1 MKDIFINYLFSKG
14 FFVGEEGN
22 STNAIETL
30 ISLAKIFDIQIV
42 SGHEMASKEM
52 IRVAEVNLGK
62 EVSNAFYKGFPESV
76 RRLTPDQRLLDQLF
90 HYVRTYGL
98 GDFSAP
104 GQSVFEEIFERK
116 FFNEKTNVKK
126 FKIISQYDAELK
138 LEEYMAALL
147 CSTRPLNDEQYMLL
161 LEYIYEYNYEITHC
175 ACKDTV
181 VRLLLDTRDEKYATL
196 LALSDVIRLVEQ
208 MQFECYGSTN
218 VKKLNLINKDR
229 VFLTKVLDF
238 IFRFGNADVVSCFE
252 KKKIWSGLLHHI
264 HYKPINKQA
273 KAFLHDM
280 HGSQNLSV
288 YSAFEAL
295 IREGNIVDAAKY
307 LAKHKGSAAVLRNL
321 NYLLSRCHTEEEI
334 AAVVELARSKNVI
347 VLIQLLIQYS
357 HYRAS
362 TNRTFKFTKFNRL
375 RVHTET
381 PDEVAKRQSEVPV
394 HLIDSVCRKLREYL
408 AVACKGKLGKVFID
422 DSMKMVALPIQ
433 ENTSMGGVGVLP
445 KGTRIPFEP
454 GKKIRAFTYWEKVND
469 IDLSAIGITHD
480 GEQIEFSWRTMYN
493 AQSSAVT
500 YSGDQTSGF
509 HGGSEFFDI
518 ILPAFKEK
526 YPSLRHLV
534 FCDNVFSNCTF
545 DKCICTAGYMMR
557 DEKDSG
563 EIFEPKTVESS
574 FRITC
579 DSRFAYLFGIDLER
593 NEFVWLNIA
602 RDSNL
607 NVAGAS
613 SAEFL
618 LDYMDVTNVIN
629 LYDFAT
635 LLASEVVES
644 PDEADVVF
652 SDRDLTLKE
661 GTEQIRSCDFE
672 KVIALMNT

>member
-1 MKDIFINYLFSKG
+1 MKEVFINYLFAKG
-14 FFVGEEGN
+14 YFVGAEAK
-22 STNAIETL
+22 SANAMEAL

-42 SGHEMASKEM
+42 SGHEMACKEM

-62 EVSNAFYKGFPESV
+62 DVPKAFYKGFPESV

-90 HYVRTYGL
+90 HYVRTYGF
-98 GDFSAP
+98 GDFSTP
-104 GQSVFEEIFERK
+104 GQSIFEEIFERK

-126 FKIISQYDAELK
+126 YKIISQIDAELK
-138 LEEYMAALL
+138 LEEYMTALL
-147 CSTRPLNDEQYMLL
+147 SSTRPLNDEQYLLL
-161 LEYIYEYNYEITHC
+161 LEYIIEYNYEITHC
-175 ACKDTV
+175 ACKDTA
-181 VRLLLDTRDEKYATL
+181 VRLLLDTRNETYAKL
-196 LALSDVIRLVEQ
+196 LALPDVIRLVEQ
-208 MQFECYGSTN
+208 MQFECYGSTDI
-218 VKKLNLINKDR
+218 KKLNLKNKDR
-229 VFLTKVLDF
+229 VFVTKVLDF
-238 IFRFGNADVVSCFE
+238 IFHTGNVDVISCFE

-288 YSAFEAL
+288 YSTFEAL
-295 IREGNIVDAAKY
+295 MREGNIVDAAKY

-321 NYLLSRCHTEEEI
+321 NYLLSRCSTEEEVNT
-334 AAVVELARSKNVI
+334 VVELARSKNAI

-375 RVHTET
+375 RVHKET
-381 PDEVAKRQSEVPV
+381 SAEVAKRQSEVPG
-394 HLIDSVCRKLREYL
+394 HLVDSVCQKLREYL
-408 AVACKGKLGKVFID
+408 AVACKGKLGKVFVD
-422 DSMKMVALPIQ
+422 DSMKKVALPIQ

-445 KGTRIPFEP
+445 KGTRLPIEP

-469 IDLSAIGITHD
+469 IDLSAIGITQD
-480 GEQIEFSWRTMYN
+480 GEQIEFSWRNMYN

-500 YSGDQTSGF
+500 YSGDQTSGY

-518 ILPAFKEK
+518 ILPDFKEK
-526 YPSLRHLV
+526 YPKLRYLI
-534 FCDNVFSNCTF
+534 FCDNVYSCCTF
-545 DKCICTAGYMMR
+545 DKCVCTAGYMMR
-557 DEKDSG
+557 DENDSG

-613 SAEFL
+613 SVEFL
-618 LDYMDVTNVIN
+618 LDYMDVTDVIN

-635 LLASEVVES
+635 LLATEIVET

-652 SDRDLTLKE
+652 SDRELTLRE
-661 GTEQIRSCDFE
+661 GTEQVRSCDFE
-672 KVIALMNT
+672 KVIALMNA